1 MDYILSYDVGTSALK
16 AILVNKNGE
25 IRQSAQECY
34 EVNLMQDG
42 YVEMDPAE
50 WWAAVVKTTKSIMA
64 GCDVLPDEIK
74 GMVFCTQALN
84 VISMGQDG
92 KILRPAISWL
102 DSRADEEAREIVELI
117 GGPEACEAVMGTVF
131 SGMDSLP
138 KVRWLM
144 KNEPKTFEKMKC
156 FLDCN
161 GYLTYRASGEMVY
174 DISSASFLGYD
185 RESGSI
191 IPELIGTSGFDPEK
205 FPRIV
210 KSFERVGNL
219 TAVAAEELGIS
230 TDTAVFGGTCDI
242 QGTTIGS
249 GMAGNEEAHIYLGT
263 SGWAAAGTDKVAVLS
278 NGGGCIMSADPSMQL
293 WVYSTETCCATY
305 NWFIDNFFTAEKES
319 KLIPN
324 IFAFLDHLVEQIPP
338 GSSGLIFNPW
348 ISGERSPIQDVFVR
362 GGFLNI
368 GMLHTKNHMLR
379 AVMEGI
385 AYNLKWCYESMEND
399 LGHKTPAVRILGGG
413 TRSHTWMQIFADI
426 FNRKIEVVQDTQ
438 VAGAIGGA
446 FVAALGLGMYN
457 SFEDAKQWAR
467 VSQIY
472 VPDPKNAGLYAE
484 GFENFKQSYDEL
496 KGFYKKINKKK

>member
-16 AILVNKNGE
+16 AILVNQDGE
-25 IRQSAQECY
+25 VKESAQECY
-34 EVNLMQDG
+34 DVNVMQG
-42 YVEMDPAE
+42 GFVEMDPTD
-50 WWAAVVKTTKSIMA
+50 WWAAVIKTTRNILSS
-64 GCDVLPDEIK
+64 CDVTPAEIK

-84 VISMGQDG
+84 VIPMGQDG

-102 DSRADEEAREIVELI
+102 DSRADEEAGEIVEMI
-117 GGPEACEAVMGTVF
+117 GGQEVCESLMGTVF

-144 KNEPKTFEKMKC
+144 KHEPKVFEKMKC

-161 GYLTYRASGEMVY
+161 GYLTYRATGEMVY

-191 IPELIGTSGFDPEK
+191 IADLIGTSGFDPEQ

-210 KSFERVGNL
+210 KSFEKVGNL
-219 TAVAAEELGIS
+219 TDVAAEELGL
-230 TDTAVFGGTCDI
+230 TRDTAVFGGTCDM

-249 GMAGNEEAHIYLGT
+249 GMSGSEEAHIYLGT
-263 SGWAAAGTDKVAVLS
+263 SGWAAVGTNKCATLS
-278 NGGGCIMSADPSMQL
+278 NGGGCIMSADPDMQL

-305 NWFIDNFFTAEKES
+305 NWFIDNFFAAEKDS

-324 IFAFLDHLVEQIPP
+324 IYAFLDHLVEQIAP
-338 GSSGLIFNPW
+338 GSDGLVFNPW
-348 ISGERSPIQDVFVR
+348 ISGERSPVQDVYVR

-368 GMLHTKNHMLR
+368 GMMHTKNHMLR

-385 AYNLKWCYESMEND
+385 AYNLKWCYDSLEHD
-399 LGHKTPAVRILGGG
+399 LGQKTPAVRILGGG
-413 TRSHTWMQIFADI
+413 TKSHTWMQIFADI
-426 FNRKIEVVQDTQ
+426 FNRKIEVVKDTQ

-446 FVAALGLGMYN
+446 FLAALGLGIYH

-467 VSQIY
+467 ISQAY
-472 VPDPKNAGLYAE
+472 EPNPENTELYE
-484 GFENFKQSYDEL
+484 KGFENFKQSYSEL
-496 KGFYKKINKKK
+496 KEFYKKVNKK